1 MKARAWLS
9 LVVVTACS
17 RAGDRQA
24 SPPAADTGMADMPG
38 MSMPTGVSLTAAQI
52 AHGGVHW
59 EPVALGTVAPAAT
72 VPGQVIP
79 NEDRTAQLGATV
91 PGRVAAVRVRPGD
104 RIRVGHI
111 LVTLQSPA
119 AGVAQSD
126 VTKAEA
132 EVSSRRAQATYA
144 RSARERAERLLALK
158 AIPRQDYDRAIADD
172 ELAGAALAQAEAEL
186 RRARSTAQQIGADA
200 SANGEIAIRSPFDG
214 VVLARMAVPGT
225 VVEAGTPLVVVT
237 DPSSLWLSVNA
248 PEKLASLFRVGG
260 RLRFTVPAYA
270 ADTFSARIEA
280 VGAGLDPSTRTLAVR
295 GLVATRD
302 GRLKPEMLA
311 SVVVEAGNVAAT
323 PSVPEDAVQLLDGRS
338 VVFAARP
345 DGTGGAHFEPR
356 NVELGPRS
364 GGRVAITRGL
374 AAGDLVVTRG
384 ALAIKA
390 QIKKGAMPEMEM

>member
-1 MKARAWLS
+1 
-9 LVVVTACS
+9 
-17 RAGDRQA
+17 
-24 SPPAADTGMADMPG
+24 
-38 MSMPTGVSLTAAQI
+38 MSTPTDVNLTAAQI

-91 PGRVAAVRVRPGD
+91 AGRVVAVAVRPGD
-104 RIRVGHI
+104 RVRSGRI

-119 AGVAQSD
+119 AGMAQSD

-144 RSARERAERLLALK
+144 RSARERGERLLALK

-186 RRARSTAQQIGADA
+186 RRAKSTAQQIGADA
-200 SANGEIAIRSPFDG
+200 SATGEIAIRSPFDG

-225 VVEAGTPLVVVT
+225 VVEAGAPLVVVT

-260 RLRFTVPAYA
+260 RLHFTVPAYPS
-270 ADTFSARIEA
+270 DTFSARIEA
-280 VGAGLDPSTRTLAVR
+280 VGAGLDPATRTLAVR
-295 GLVATRD
+295 GLVSTRD

-311 SVVVEAGNVAAT
+311 SVVVEGGNVAAA
-323 PSVPEDAVQLLDGRS
+323 PWVPEDAVQLLDGRS
-338 VVFAARP
+338 VVFAVRP

-356 NVELGPRS
+356 HVELGARS

-374 AAGDLVVTRG
+374 AAGDVVVTRG

-390 QIKKGAMPEMEM
+390 QIKKGSMPEMEM